1 MKGYGGV
8 GSGRK
13 GAKGGGLL
21 WLAALPRPPGLIL
34 RDRRGGKRRGN
45 GREIKR
51 KGEERAQG
59 RGSGGWR
66 GRHSLARPLA

>member
-1 MKGYGGV
+1 VVKGERKDVKGYGGV

-21 WLAALPRPPGLIL
+21 WLAALPSPPGLIP
-34 RDRRGGKRRGN
+34 RDRRGGKRREK

-51 KGEERAQG
+51 KGRKGLRGEELEG
-59 RGSGGWR
+59 EGST
-66 GRHSLARPLA
+66 